1 MNGQVAKLTYKK
13 RKRKRRRP
21 RKPTS
26 IPLTQ
31 GRSYF
36 LGFIF
41 SHTHKREL
49 QFLKNPLLK
58 HPLPYCQRKKRYNLS
73 F

>member
-1 MNGQVAKLTYKK
+1 M
-13 RKRKRRRP
+13 
-21 RKPTS
+21 S
-26 IPLTQ
+26 ILLTQ
-31 GRSYF
+31 GGSYF

-49 QFLKNPLLK
+49 QFLKNPLLMY
-58 HPLPYCQRKKRYNLS
+58 PLPYCQRKKRYNLS